1 MDFIVF
7 VAILRLRTKKIS
19 SKLKHNIALK
29 YIECPINFDLTKF
42 WIKVNRNFGSKFLI
56 NVGLK
61 NFWFKIILGQKNV
74 GVKKFESKK
83 IRFKTFGL
91 REILDERKKLPK
103 NIFLNAL

>member
-1 MDFIVF
+1 MDQG
-7 VAILRLRTKKIS
+7 KQ
-19 SKLKHNIALK
+19 
-29 YIECPINFDLTKF
+29 KF
-42 WIKVNRNFGSKFLI
+42 WVKIFFVQI

-91 REILDERKKLPK
+91 REILDEGKKLPK
-103 NIFLNAL
+103 TFFLNALYHEIKQYKFDY